1 MPNNS
6 RIGSSLPSNLT
17 TKFPLP
23 GFSLLITTSTAA
35 PCCARYF
42 CIFPARVL
50 NTDHC
55 LHASMD
61 RTLPP
66 AAAATSADAAFL
78 DAAAG
83 FFFAAVGF
91 FAFVASAF
99 VALALD
105 VAPLVFAIV
114 SLESS
119 TFVVVVDTI
128 VKGTQF
134 SDLVTASSYLFPVVF
149 GWRERQ

>member
-1 MPNNS
+1 MTSFPISSISNAFNAAKGRFIPNNS
-6 RIGSSLPSNLT
+6 RMGSSLPSNLT

-55 LHASMD
+55 LHASIE

-66 AAAATSADAAFL
+66 VAAATALADAAFL

-83 FFFAAVGF
+83 FFFAAGDF
-91 FAFVASAF
+91 FALVASAF

-105 VAPLVFAIV
+105 VPLVLAMV
-114 SLESS
+114 L
-119 TFVVVVDTI
+119 
-128 VKGTQF
+128 
-134 SDLVTASSYLFPVVF
+134 
-149 GWRERQ
+149 

>member
-1 MPNNS
+1 MTSFPISSISNAFKVEKGRFMPNNS

-23 GFSLLITTSTAA
+23 GFSLLITTSTPA

-66 AAAATSADAAFL
+66 VAAATVDAAFL

-83 FFFAAVGF
+83 FFAFAAGDF

-105 VAPLVFAIV
+105 DAPLVFAIV
-114 SLESS
+114 Q
-119 TFVVVVDTI
+119 VD
-128 VKGTQF
+128 
-134 SDLVTASSYLFPVVF
+134 
-149 GWRERQ
+149 

>member
-6 RIGSSLPSNLT
+6 RIGSSSPSNLT

-23 GFSLLITTSTAA
+23 GFSLFITTSTAA

-61 RTLPP
+61 RTLLPV
-66 AAAATSADAAFL
+66 AAATSAADAAFL

-114 SLESS
+114 S
-119 TFVVVVDTI
+119 
-128 VKGTQF
+128 
-134 SDLVTASSYLFPVVF
+134 
-149 GWRERQ
+149 R

>member
-1 MPNNS
+1 MTSFPISSISNAFNAEKGRFIPSNS

-35 PCCARYF
+35 PCWARYF

-55 LHASMD
+55 LQASMD

-66 AAAATSADAAFL
+66 VVAAVDVFFF
-78 DAAAG
+78 AAAG
-83 FFFAAVGF
+83 FFAFAAGDF

-99 VALALD
+99 VALDLD
-105 VAPLVFAIV
+105 DAPLVFAIV
-114 SLESS
+114 PHSPTL
-119 TFVVVVDTI
+119 
-128 VKGTQF
+128 
-134 SDLVTASSYLFPVVF
+134 
-149 GWRERQ
+149 